1 MSTWVEYVR
10 FPVTLFTILTPFA
23 AIPVYV
29 SLTQGRSPSVQARV
43 ARMTVVT
50 VLVVLTS
57 AALAGDSVLRLLGS
71 SLDAFRVGGGIA
83 LLLMGIS
90 SLTASGDAQRQGV
103 GESGTHTAA
112 GVVPLGLPVLAG
124 PGAISTVI
132 VQMDGGHGLW
142 HLGAVLASIVLVS
155 ALVWATLW
163 LAPAIGEQLGPTGL
177 NIVQRVIGLMLVAMA
192 IELIATGL
200 RALFPGL
207 T

>member
-10 FPVTLFTILTPFA
+10 FPMTLFTILTPFA

-29 SLTQGRSPSVQARV
+29 SLTHGDSPSVKARV

-83 LLLMGIS
+83 LLLMGVS
-90 SLTASGDAQRQGV
+90 NLTAGADPLQSGEGDSGRRTV
-103 GESGTHTAA
+103 G

-132 VQMDGGHGLW
+132 IQVDGGQGLW
-142 HLGAVLASIVLVS
+142 HLGEVLASIVLVS

-163 LAPAIGEQLGPTGL
+163 LAPAIGERLGPAGL
-177 NIVQRVIGLMLVAMA
+177 LIVQRVVGLLLAAMA
-192 IELIATGL
+192 MELIAIGL
-200 RALFPGL
+200 RGLFPGL